1 MEINLTDLVNG
12 NVVNQ
17 EWSGTGVFDELM
29 EAVNKNIEV
38 QYQKGRITGSDYAQV
53 YMNSIQAVMQQA
65 VQFLLQKD
73 MVAAQIA
80 NLAKELEIKDKELL
94 IRDKDLALKEKELE
108 IKVLEIE
115 EVIPK
120 EIAIKEQE
128 LIIKVQQAEI
138 AREELEIKITEAQ
151 RLRDTTEAELEKQWG
166 YQVSRDANGELV
178 LGASTGNGKVDKEIM
193 LADKQA
199 TLLDTQEK
207 GEQFKVDYLMPK
219 ELEQITAQVMA
230 VEKDVEVK
238 EQQKVNLITEDKV
251 AAQRIVG
258 RAQSTIIKE

>member
-1 MEINLTDLVNG
+1 MEINLDSLVNG
-12 NVVNQ
+12 KIVNQ

-80 NLAKELEIKDKELL
+80 NLAKELEIK
-94 IRDKDLALKEKELE
+94 
-108 IKVLEIE
+108 
-115 EVIPK
+115 
-120 EIAIKEQE
+120 EQE
-128 LIIKVQQAEI
+128 LVIKVQQAEI
-138 AREELEIKITEAQ
+138 AKEELAIKITEAQ

-166 YQVSRDANGELV
+166 YQVSRDVNGELV
-178 LGASTGNGKVDKEIM
+178 LGNSTGNGKIDKEIM

-199 TLLDTQEK
+199 TLLDTQEQ

-219 ELEQITAQVMA
+219 ELDQVTAQIMA

-238 EQQKVNLITEDKV
+238 EQQKANLVIEEKV

-258 RAQSTIIKE
+258 RAQSTVVKE